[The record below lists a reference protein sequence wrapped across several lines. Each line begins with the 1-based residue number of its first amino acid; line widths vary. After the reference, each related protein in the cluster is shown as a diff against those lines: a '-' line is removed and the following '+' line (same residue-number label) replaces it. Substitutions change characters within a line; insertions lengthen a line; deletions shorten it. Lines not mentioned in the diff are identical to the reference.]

1 MCSVPRGCPV
11 SASSQCCAHGL
22 DPLRA
27 LPSQRT
33 QSDCACGFVQGAS
46 ARVNLKTIASDSLT
60 QTSPTAN
67 GSGKRTMMTSLSR
80 CHCPSPSSS
89 PSLTSP
95 SRYQGGEHISQNLDT
110 VRERQQTRTGALSSV
125 RALRPPFLCPS
136 PPRAPSPSPPRS
148 GSPSPSC
155 VQRVSHLISPARAP
169 AGKTHLFLNSSGTST
184 LGWPSCLSLASSA
197 GFSSCCVRLGRETYG
212 RAFLHWYVKWP
223 VPRHFWHIVVDVA
236 RAAFVE
242 RCGAYLDM
250 GDERRRVLWRCCVTR
265 DSL

>member
-89 PSLTSP
+89 PSLTSSSHWQERKVRTCTQPEKGNRHVPAHFLPCGPFALLPFVLGRRTLLLLRLQDPVRRPLPVSNP
-95 SRYQGGEHISQNLDT
+95 SATSLAQPKPQ
-110 VRERQQTRTGALSSV
+110 RERRTCS
-125 RALRPPFLCPS
+125 
-136 PPRAPSPSPPRS
+136 
-148 GSPSPSC
+148 
-155 VQRVSHLISPARAP
+155 
-169 AGKTHLFLNSSGTST
+169 
-184 LGWPSCLSLASSA
+184 
-197 GFSSCCVRLGRETYG
+197 
-212 RAFLHWYVKWP
+212 
-223 VPRHFWHIVVDVA
+223 
-236 RAAFVE
+236 
-242 RCGAYLDM
+242 
-250 GDERRRVLWRCCVTR
+250 
-265 DSL
+265 